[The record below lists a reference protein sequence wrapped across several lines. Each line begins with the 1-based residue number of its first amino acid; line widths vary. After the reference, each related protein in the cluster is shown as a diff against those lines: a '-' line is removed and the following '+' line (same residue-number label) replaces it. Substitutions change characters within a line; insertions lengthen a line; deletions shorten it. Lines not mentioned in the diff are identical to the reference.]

1 MCCQETLTLSFVE
14 NLGFDLSEGQAAEG
28 ERQVRLSSKYGN
40 ASFQEQAK
48 THFHLKNQTL
58 VKIEIP
64 AFTFCIFY
72 ADKMLHNLMFV
83 PSRFFSFDLRI

>member
-28 ERQVRLSSKYGN
+28 ERQVRLSSKYGK

-48 THFHLKNQTL
+48 THSFKNQTL

-64 AFTFCIFY
+64 AFTFCIIH

-83 PSRFFSFDLRI
+83 PSRFFNFNLRI